1 MMAYLQIAID
11 GPAGSGKSTVAKEIS
26 KRLGITYLDTGAM
39 YRAVTLEALNHKVD
53 LHNPEALKKIVSQMD
68 LNMTVSKLYVN
79 NIDVT
84 DAIRTPEVTRNVSVV
99 SMDAY
104 VRAEMV
110 KMQQKI
116 ALGQAVIMDGR
127 DIGTVVLPNA
137 TYKFFLVADPTE
149 RAKRRLL
156 ELKAKGF
163 EATLEALVEE
173 IILRDELDSN
183 REISPLKKAEDA
195 IEVDTTAYTIEE
207 VVVLI
212 LDYVKGVRK

>member
-1 MMAYLQIAID
+1 MAYLQIAID

-53 LHNPEALKKIVSQMD
+53 LHNPEALKKIVNQMD

>member
-1 MMAYLQIAID
+1 MAYLQIAID